1 MLVELSGS
9 LATEPKFQK
18 IMAAAVVDCLQ
29 ANADNNLPQT
39 IFGRLSASRAA
50 LTFALLQRLVEVG
63 SSEDDFKEILPVAWA
78 TVRAY
83 GSDLESALDSKQ
95 ADDYRMLLKILYL
108 ALQAHTPAF
117 LSDATNARVPSVDSS
132 SSASLPPPSKATT
145 SIVFE
150 ILSIIVA
157 RGFRSLTI
165 LLHSSGDSVRPSDF
179 SILTAI
185 LRSCL
190 RIRNIDQFDT
200 QLSAVFSDSQTA
212 SCAATLLSWSDQI
225 ASSTSGDPIFGELSI
240 NFLLELSSDVAL
252 AESLAVDGV
261 LGQVLSTNVIRVLQ
275 SRAFSPFDS
284 PNRMYTMWARGML
297 PLLLNLLDA
306 IGPPIAAEV
315 AAALNRFPHQLSL
328 SSNAFAD
335 HARGSRI
342 SESYITLSMATEA
355 HDIALIASMLRK
367 FREAAASAAL
377 QAEDI
382 DEIKWDSAQV
392 KEDAE
397 SILQDLAGLRGR
409 IAVTSKREEAWS
421 QTEPSTGGKGCA
433 NLLEEK
439 VVAGLRD
446 LVGILS
452 VENHET

>member
-1 MLVELSGS
+1 MLVELSGP

-29 ANADNNLPQT
+29 ANADNNLPQS
-39 IFGRLSASRAA
+39 IFNRLSVSRAA
-50 LTFALLQRLVEVG
+50 LAFALLQRLVEVE
-63 SSEDDFKEILPVAWA
+63 STEDDFKAILPVAWA
-78 TVRAY
+78 TLRAY
-83 GSDLESALDSKQ
+83 GSDLESALDSRK

-108 ALQAHTPAF
+108 ALQAHIPA
-117 LSDATNARVPSVDSS
+117 LSSEATNIGVPSLGSS
-132 SSASLPPPSKATT
+132 SSASLPPSWKATT
-145 SIVFE
+145 STIFE
-150 ILSIIVA
+150 ILSIVVA

-165 LLHSSGDSVRPSDF
+165 LLHSSGDSVKPSDF

-190 RIRNIDQFDT
+190 HIRNIDQFDT
-200 QLSAVFSDSQTA
+200 QLLAVFSDSQTA

-252 AESLAVDGV
+252 AECLAVDGV

-275 SRAFSPFDS
+275 SRAFGPLDS
-284 PNRMYTMWARGML
+284 PSRMYTMWARGML

-335 HARGSRI
+335 HARGSHI
-342 SESYITLSMATEA
+342 SDSCITLSMATEA
-355 HDIALIASMLRK
+355 HDIALIISMLRT

-377 QAEDI
+377 QPEDI

-392 KEDAE
+392 KEDVE
-397 SILQDLAGLRGR
+397 SMLQDPTGLRRR
-409 IAVTSKREEAWS
+409 IVASSKREEAWS
-421 QTEPSTGGKGCA
+421 QTTPSTEGKGCG

-439 VVAGLRD
+439 VVAELRD

-452 VENHET
+452 VESEA